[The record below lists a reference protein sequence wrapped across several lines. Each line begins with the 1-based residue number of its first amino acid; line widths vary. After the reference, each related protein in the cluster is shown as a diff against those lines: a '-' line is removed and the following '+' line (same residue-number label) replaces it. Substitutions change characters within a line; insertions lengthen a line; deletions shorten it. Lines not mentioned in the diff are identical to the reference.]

1 MPSLK
6 RVLFLLFTFLFCF
19 NLFIVPYSV
28 SASDDFPDY
37 DTEQFGSVSDGYN
50 LDALVSKLK
59 NDGYNV
65 KCFSFI
71 NTTNYKVSKGDC
83 YIRRGSII
91 VFSKGSINV
100 SDNYDCTSSNN
111 ELGAYEFY
119 VSETYKDDKN
129 NFDTTYDLF
138 RYSSSFE
145 DSYNV
150 KERSI
155 YRCECNSVPD
165 GTNITVSISNGLT
178 DFTEFKSGVRIV
190 SPVNNSKVYIKNY
203 GGSKHKVFQI
213 PVTLECKIPIDFD
226 MTTASKLGWILA
238 NNTIPYYQY
247 DMLTDVLND
256 SLFIETYAQDKTRY
270 KCNPKFFL
278 DGNVITSNLGLN
290 RFSGPRDFAQIS
302 WVEPYDATSGYMH
315 FTVNVLLDVD
325 CSSAFKF
332 NTKHEISATFSAPTK
347 VTFELLGP
355 EFSDFKSYKTN
366 KVVVVPQVHV
376 DLDKDGID
384 DRDGSQIGDNDCVDT
399 KNKDGTGIDTITGD
413 NANKSSDVYTDKD
426 TVSVDDVNDT
436 DFFSKVSKFVKS
448 VGGIGTDIGDFINCI
463 FGVFPSPIP
472 ELMIAAFVIMIL
484 MTVVHFIR
492 G

>member
-19 NLFIVPYSV
+19 NLFIVPCSV
-28 SASDDFPDY
+28 FASDYPEY
-37 DTEQFGSVSDGYN
+37 DTKEFGSSSDGYD
-50 LDALVSKLK
+50 LDSLVSKLK

-65 KCFSFI
+65 QCFSFV
-71 NTTNYKVSKGDC
+71 NTTNYELKKGKI
-83 YIRRGSII
+83 YIRRGSLI
-91 VFSKGSINV
+91 VFSKGSISV
-100 SDNYDCTSSNN
+100 SDDYICTSSDNK
-111 ELGAYEFY
+111 LGAYEFY
-119 VSETYKDDKN
+119 VTETYKDNKN
-129 NFDTTYDLF
+129 NFDISYSLF
-138 RYSSSFE
+138 RGSSYFE
-145 DSYNV
+145 KSYDVN
-150 KERSI
+150 KRSI
-155 YRCECNSVPD
+155 SRCTCNSAA
-165 GTNITVSISNGLT
+165 GATITVSVSKGLT

-226 MTTASKLGWILA
+226 MTTASKLGWILS
-238 NNTIPYYQY
+238 NNTIPYYQF

-256 SLFIETYAQDKTRY
+256 SLFIETYAQDKYHY
-270 KCNPKFFL
+270 KNNPKFFL

-302 WVEPYDATSGYMH
+302 WVEPYDPTSGYMH

-376 DLDKDGID
+376 DVDKDGID

-399 KNKDGTGIDTITGD
+399 KNKDGTEIDTVTGD
-413 NANKSSDVYTDKD
+413 DASDSSDVYTDND

-472 ELMIAAFVIMIL
+472 QLMIAAFVIMIL